1 MKTHHA
7 ARLVTKPPLPQPDEV
22 PLMGVRTDKDYVV
35 SNAVEVILSPP
46 TQYRD
51 LKVNYLNKHDYGK
64 IPKYLDKIRKE
75 LEEEEHRKQKQQEEN
90 EQSLRSKRRL
100 LGLNERRELVSALKE
115 RWNQINREYQ
125 QSTHLTV
132 LDTLSK
138 VKRKESFE
146 KDLEQ
151 IEKDIALIDRPE
163 SVDIYVDLES

>member
-7 ARLVTKPPLPQPDEV
+7 ARLAMKPPLPQPDEV

-46 TQYRD
+46 MQCKD
-51 LKVNYLNKHDYGK
+51 LKVNYLNKPDYGK

-115 RWNQINREYQ
+115 RWNKINREYQ